1 MARVASASSASKERL
16 ERISHHFLS
25 GPGDGPAPGARTP
38 VLVPVVAVP
47 GCPEFPLDRLS
58 QALLARG
65 RPAVVLDARRD
76 ARGTSRPSP
85 SDQAHRD
92 SPVPSGKDAG
102 GGGPTRSAKRSD
114 ATAPAHPAEA
124 VEAARALDPV
134 PDVCLVPLAADAW
147 PLPGAFTH
155 PLLVLPA
162 TTDGVREAYLCAKQ
176 AHAWGLTGAVGVIV
190 VEAPDDAAA
199 ARHFDALSDA
209 LWRFLGLA
217 AISYGSLPSPP
228 PPHGPVDLLAP
239 GGAQGDPVDAAL
251 AGMARLLA
259 AELPEPEPEAAPAP
273 APRPANAAR
282 SKTRQAT

>member
-47 GCPEFPLDRLS
+47 GCPEFPLEQLS

-85 SDQAHRD
+85 STEAHRD

-102 GGGPTRSAKRSD
+102 GGGPAP
-114 ATAPAHPAEA
+114 APAHPAEA

-162 TTDGVREAYLCAKQ
+162 TTDGLREAYLCAKQ
-176 AHAWGLTGAVGVIV
+176 AHAWGLTGTVGVIV
-190 VEAPDDAAA
+190 VAAPDNAAA

-217 AISYGSLPSPP
+217 AISYGSLPAPP

-259 AELPEPEPEAAPAP
+259 AELPEPEAAPVPAP
-273 APRPANAAR
+273 ASRPANAPR